1 MMPDA
6 GRSAVPTR
14 EELAERA
21 RELIPV
27 LRDRAPNSEKNRRV
41 PDITHKEFVEAGF
54 YRMFQPRRYGGYEM
68 DWDCILDVATELGRG
83 CGSSCWVFTNLT
95 GQTWING
102 MKTEQAQD
110 DVWKD
115 NPDAVIASSFPG
127 KDATVK
133 AVDGGWIADGMWSF
147 SSGIDF
153 AGWSNVQLFVPQEN
167 GPPQHQFALVP
178 KTDFA
183 EMVDDW
189 NPSGL
194 AATGSRSFILKEVFI
209 PEHRAISA
217 RQVQGGPTP
226 GSEVNPNPLYKIPLF
241 AMGTKQFAS
250 TAVGIALGALD
261 TMWTDLSTRKSVAG
275 VKLSEQGTVQ
285 SRVAESSAEIEAARA
300 LLLEDFRESNS
311 VAASDAPPSQE
322 QRARWR
328 RNNSFA
334 GKLCVQAVERL
345 FPLAG
350 GRGLGFDSPYQRAVR
365 DVHAATSQNSMAWDV
380 AAITYAQ
387 QRFGAVISDPRYF
400 PDAKKD

>member
-1 MMPDA
+1 MPDSGQTA
-6 GRSAVPTR
+6 ETSR

-21 RELIPV
+21 RDLVPV
-27 LRDRAPNSEKNRRV
+27 LRERAPQAEKDRRL
-41 PDITHKEFVEAGF
+41 PDITHQEFLEAGF
-54 YRMFQPRRYGGYEM
+54 FRMFQPRRYGGYELS
-68 DWDCILDVATELGRG
+68 WDCILDVAAELGRG

-95 GQTWING
+95 GQSWING
-102 MKTEQAQD
+102 MKCEQAQD
-110 DVWKD
+110 DVWAD

-127 KDATVK
+127 KGASVK
-133 AVDGGWIADGMWSF
+133 VVDGGWVADGIWGF

-153 AGWSNVQLFVPQEN
+153 ADWSNVQLFVPQEN

-178 KTDFA
+178 KTDFS

-194 AATGSRSFILKEVFI
+194 AGTGSRSFVLENVFI
-209 PEHRAISA
+209 PEHRAIPA
-217 RQVQGGPTP
+217 AQVQGGPTP
-226 GSEVNPNPLYKIPLF
+226 GSAVNPNPLYKIPLF

-250 TAVGIALGALD
+250 TAYGVAIGALD
-261 TMWTDLSTRKSVAG
+261 SMWAELATRKSVG
-275 VKLSEQGTVQ
+275 GIKLSEQGTVQ
-285 SRVAESSAEIEAARA
+285 ARVAEASAELEAARA
-300 LLLEDFRESNS
+300 LMQEDFRESNL
-311 VAASDAPPSQE
+311 VAETDDPPTQE

-328 RNNSFA
+328 RNNAFA

-380 AAITYAQ
+380 AAIMYAQ
-387 QRFGAVISDPRYF
+387 QQFGAVISDPRYF

>member
-1 MMPDA
+1 MLDA
-6 GRSAVPTR
+6 GQEAEITR
-14 EELAERA
+14 DELANRA
-21 RELIPV
+21 RAMIPL
-27 LRDRAPNSEKNRRV
+27 LRDRAPEAEKNRRL
-41 PDITHKEFVEAGF
+41 PDITHKNFIEAGF

-68 DWDCILDVATELGRG
+68 DWGCILDVAAELGRG

-95 GQTWING
+95 GQSWING
-102 MKTEQAQD
+102 MKCEQAQD
-110 DVWKD
+110 DVWQD

-127 KDATVK
+127 KGASVE
-133 AVDGGWIADGMWSF
+133 AVNGGWVADGIWGF

-153 AGWSNVQLFVPQEN
+153 ADWSNVQLFVPQEN

-178 KTDFA
+178 KTDFS

-194 AATGSRSFILKEVFI
+194 AATGSRSFILKRVFI
-209 PEHRAISA
+209 PEHRGISA
-217 RQVQGGPTP
+217 GQVQGGPTP
-226 GSEVNPNPLYKIPLF
+226 GSAINLNPLYKIPLF

-261 TMWTDLSTRKSVAG
+261 AMLADLATRKSVAG

-285 SRVAESSAEIEAARA
+285 LRVAEASAEIEAARS
-300 LLLEDFRESNS
+300 LLLEDFRESNL
-311 VAASDAPPSQE
+311 VAAGENPPTQE

-350 GRGLGFDSPYQRAVR
+350 GRGLSFDSLYQRAVR

-380 AAITYAQ
+380 AAITYSQ

-400 PDAKKD
+400 PEAKKK

>member
-1 MMPDA
+1 MLDS
-6 GRSAVPTR
+6 GQSVEVIR
-14 EELAERA
+14 EELTERA
-21 RELIPV
+21 RSMVSV
-27 LRDRAPNSEKNRRV
+27 LRERASQSEKNRRL
-41 PDITHKEFVEAGF
+41 PDITHKEFLEAGF
-54 YRMFQPRRYGGYEM
+54 YKMFQPLRYGGYELC
-68 DWDCILDVATELGRG
+68 WDSLLDVAVELGRG

-102 MKTEQAQD
+102 MKCEQAQD
-110 DVWKD
+110 DVWAD

-127 KDATVK
+127 KGATVK
-133 AVDGGWIADGMWSF
+133 AVNGGWVANGTWGF

-153 AGWSNVQLFVPQEN
+153 ADWSNVQLFVPQDN
-167 GPPQHQFALVP
+167 AAPQHQFALVP
-178 KTDFA
+178 KTDFS
-183 EMVDDW
+183 EIVDDW

-194 AATGSRSFILKEVFI
+194 AATGSRSFILEEVFI

-217 RQVQGGPTP
+217 AQVQGGPTP

-241 AMGTKQFAS
+241 ALGTKQFAS

-261 TMWTDLSTRKSVAG
+261 AMWADLSTRKSVAG
-275 VKLSEQGTVQ
+275 IKLSEQGTVQ
-285 SRVAESSAEIEAARA
+285 ARIAEASTEIDAARA
-300 LLLEDFRESNS
+300 LLLEDFREGNQ
-311 VAASDAPPSQE
+311 VAAGDKPPTQE

-350 GRGLGFDSPYQRAVR
+350 GRGLGFDSLYQRSVR

-380 AAITYAQ
+380 AAVMYAQ